1 MALAKKA
8 AINEPQAK
16 KEVLAAAAPLVA
28 IIFQGMNFKRL
39 APKIIITRLE
49 IVYHTVE
56 LSLVLLI
63 GIMMFGQVIAR
74 ENFLAPGGIV
84 HVIIRT

>member
-39 APKIIITRLE
+39 APKFRFQSAPSGFFK
-49 IVYHTVE
+49 E
-56 LSLVLLI
+56 LRKHKQLCAL
-63 GIMMFGQVIAR
+63 
-74 ENFLAPGGIV
+74 FLNAISKD
-84 HVIIRT
+84 

>member
-28 IIFQGMNFKRL
+28 IIVQGMNFKSL
-39 APKIIITRLE
+39 APKIRFQS
-49 IVYHTVE
+49 V
-56 LSLVLLI
+56 LSGFIKKLQNYT
-63 GIMMFGQVIAR
+63 M
-74 ENFLAPGGIV
+74 
-84 HVIIRT
+84 

>member
-39 APKIIITRLE
+39 APKIRFQSVPSGFFEKLQK
-49 IVYHTVE
+49 Y
-56 LSLVLLI
+56 S
-63 GIMMFGQVIAR
+63 AR
-74 ENFLAPGGIV
+74 
-84 HVIIRT
+84 TSQD